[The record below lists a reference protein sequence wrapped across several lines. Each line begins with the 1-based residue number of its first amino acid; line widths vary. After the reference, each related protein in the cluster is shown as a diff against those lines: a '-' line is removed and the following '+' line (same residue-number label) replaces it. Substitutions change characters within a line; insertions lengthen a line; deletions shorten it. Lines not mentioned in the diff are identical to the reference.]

1 MISTTVAVMAE
12 ISPQLPTIIFCLL
25 AMVSSLIS
33 LLLPETHGSAMP
45 DTAEQSEE
53 VKLVRPGKVCQWSVG
68 QVVSEEEGARL
79 RSSERQF
86 IDVLNNNVK

>member
-45 DTAEQSEE
+45 DTVEQSEE
-53 VKLVRPGKVCQWSVG
+53 VKLVRPGKVCQWSTKQG
-68 QVVSEEEGARL
+68 
-79 RSSERQF
+79 RSAE
-86 IDVLNNNVK
+86 